1 MKITDASKKYLHFRL
16 KVALLYSE
24 RGTLTSQKSHFY
36 MMKVIVFIQKSGA
49 FYAWRTPFQRVFCV
63 FQLHTFPYYTFKGLF
78 ISILMLHTVFS
89 VFSASG
95 F

>member
-1 MKITDASKKYLHFRL
+1 MKITDAGKKYLHFRV

-36 MMKVIVFIQKSGA
+36 MMKVIVFIQKSSA
-49 FYAWRTPFQRVFCV
+49 FYAWRILFSVFFV
-63 FQLHTFPYYTFKGLF
+63 FFQLHTFPHYTFKCLF

-89 VFSASG
+89 VFSASE